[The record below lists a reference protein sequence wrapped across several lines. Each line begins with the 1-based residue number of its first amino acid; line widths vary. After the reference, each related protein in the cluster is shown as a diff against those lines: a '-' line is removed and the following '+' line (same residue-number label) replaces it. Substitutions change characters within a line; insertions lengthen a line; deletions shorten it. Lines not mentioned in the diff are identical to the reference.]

1 MSMNHDLYFIAL
13 IPPEPLREQIQ
24 QLKLEVAEKFESSH
38 SLNAPPHITL
48 ISPFRISHDKISGL
62 QSILKVYAQG
72 HYPFRV
78 QLKNF
83 ATFPPRVIFIDV
95 KITDTLRQFQSKL
108 EQIIRTDYAFG
119 YNYQE
124 RPFHPHVT
132 LAFKDLSK
140 ENFYKA
146 WDEFEDRNINEDFLA
161 ARLHLLKH
169 NGEVWEISSSY
180 PLKKSV

>member
-1 MSMNHDLYFIAL
+1 MAQDLYFIAL
-13 IPPEPLREQIQ
+13 IPPEPLRGQIQ

-48 ISPFRISHDKISGL
+48 ISPFRVSNEHLSGL
-62 QSILKVYAQG
+62 QSILEVYAQG
-72 HYPFRV
+72 HQSFEV
-78 QLKNF
+78 HLKDF

-95 KITDTLRQFQSKL
+95 KTSDTLQQFQNKL
-108 EQIIRTDYAFG
+108 ENMIRAEDAFG
-119 YNYQE
+119 YNYTE

-146 WDEFEDRNINEDFLA
+146 WDEFKDRNMEETFLA
-161 ARLHLLKH
+161 DHLYLLKH
-169 NGEVWEISSSY
+169 NGEIWEVFSEYS
-180 PLKKSV
+180 LDNG

>member
-1 MSMNHDLYFIAL
+1 MNQELYFVAL

-24 QLKLEVAEKFESSH
+24 HLKLEVAEKFKSSH

-48 ISPFRISHDKISGL
+48 ISPFRVSEGQLSGL
-62 QSILKVYAQG
+62 QSILEVYAQG
-72 HYPFRV
+72 HQPFQV
-78 QLKNF
+78 ELKDF

-95 KITDTLRQFQSKL
+95 KISEILQQFQQKL
-108 EQIIRTDYAFG
+108 ENMIRADDAFG

-146 WDEFEDRNINEDFLA
+146 WDEFKDRDMEETFLA
-161 ARLHLLKH
+161 DHVYLLKH
-169 NGEVWEISSSY
+169 NGEIWEVFSEYS
-180 PLKKSV
+180 LDNR

>member
-1 MSMNHDLYFIAL
+1 MNHELYFIAL

-24 QLKLEVAEKFESSH
+24 DLKLEVAEQFDTSH

-48 ISPFRISHDKISGL
+48 ISPFRVSYDKVSSL
-62 QSILKVYAQG
+62 QSLLEVYAQG
-72 HYPFRV
+72 HSPFQV
-78 QLKNF
+78 QLKDF

-95 KITDTLRQFQSKL
+95 KISETLQQFQQKL
-108 EQIIRTDYAFG
+108 ELMIRADHDFG

-140 ENFYKA
+140 ENFYNA
-146 WDEFEDRNINEDFLA
+146 WDEFKDRDIEEDFTA
-161 ARLHLLKH
+161 DQFYLLKY
-169 NGEVWEISSSY
+169 NGEVWEVSASY
-180 PLKKSV
+180 PLNTSV